1 MQGHVRWRNI
11 LQGHRLALGAELYLL
26 TLALHSSK
34 SQAGGVPVQNPSAA
48 AALPLNRAVR
58 LSDHP
63 TVCLPRAVG
72 LRVAG
77 DSGSL
82 SQPGVACLPSGQQK
96 SIGLP
101 VLLSGWQTIEEC
113 GAGLAET
120 AIHDTH
126 TITIITH

>member
-1 MQGHVRWRNI
+1 M
-11 LQGHRLALGAELYLL
+11 GAELYLL

-34 SQAGGVPVQNPSAA
+34 SQAGGAPVQNPSAA

-77 DSGSL
+77 DTVTVVASATE
-82 SQPGVACLPSGQQK
+82 PGVACLPSGQQK

-101 VLLSGWQTIEEC
+101 VLLSGRQTIEEC

>member
-1 MQGHVRWRNI
+1 M
-11 LQGHRLALGAELYLL
+11 GAELYLL

-34 SQAGGVPVQNPSAA
+34 SQAGGAPVQNPSAA

-77 DSGSL
+77 DSDSGSL

-96 SIGLP
+96 
-101 VLLSGWQTIEEC
+101 
-113 GAGLAET
+113 
-120 AIHDTH
+120 
-126 TITIITH
+126 

>member
-82 SQPGVACLPSGQQK
+82 S
-96 SIGLP
+96 
-101 VLLSGWQTIEEC
+101 
-113 GAGLAET
+113 
-120 AIHDTH
+120 H
-126 TITIITH
+126 